1 MTVILGLTGGIATG
15 KSTVSD
21 YFKELKIPVVDA
33 DVGSRAIVEPGT
45 EGLKKIVEH
54 FGEKI
59 LKLDGTLDR
68 KKLGE
73 IVFNDTEQL
82 KKLDSILEKN
92 IRKWILKQMNDYL
105 KLTPSLIVLDIPLL
119 YEKNYLSEV
128 DLVMVIATSKETQL
142 SRLMKRDQLTRKAA
156 ELRIAS
162 QFPIENKMEQAN
174 VVIDNNDSIFSTKRQ
189 VYAWLIENNFLEKV

>member
-1 MTVILGLTGGIATG
+1 MTIILGLTGGIATG

-33 DVGSRAIVEPGT
+33 DVGSRVIVEPGT

-54 FGEKI
+54 FSEKI

-68 KKLGE
+68 KKLGG

-92 IRKWILKQMNDYL
+92 IRKWIVKQMNDYL
-105 KLTPSLIVLDIPLL
+105 EITPSLIVLDIPLL

-128 DLVMVIATSKETQL
+128 DLVMVVATSKETQL
-142 SRLMKRDQLTRKAA
+142 SRLMKRDQLTKEAA

-162 QFPIENKMEQAN
+162 QFPIENKMEQATI
-174 VVIDNNDSIFSTKRQ
+174 VINNNDSVSSTKRQ
-189 VYAWLIENNFLEKV
+189 VYDWLIENNFLV